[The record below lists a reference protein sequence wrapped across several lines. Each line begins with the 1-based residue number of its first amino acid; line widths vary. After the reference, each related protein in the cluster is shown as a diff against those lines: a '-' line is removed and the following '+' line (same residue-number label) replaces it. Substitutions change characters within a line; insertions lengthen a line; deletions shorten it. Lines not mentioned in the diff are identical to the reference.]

1 MIIGWSFTS
10 FELWYICLF
19 SFVSQI
25 LNRKFGAMSR
35 MHETPKLSNQNAVF
49 IEYDVLIGS
58 VLLKSFMTVQAGV
71 PLFLSIFQL
80 EIE

>member
-1 MIIGWSFTS
+1 
-10 FELWYICLF
+10 
-19 SFVSQI
+19 
-25 LNRKFGAMSR
+25 